1 MKSENEEIDGDGDN
15 LGRTISPYE
24 REFFVVVVLLSTH
37 MDRNLEKQR
46 QELRVF
52 PIRYLKT

>member
-46 QELRVF
+46 Q
-52 PIRYLKT
+52 